1 MPGRTPLV
9 RRFAQNLLGR
19 DFLVTDIHGCFHLL
33 YEALSRV
40 GFDPER
46 DRLFIAGDLTDRGP
60 YSAAAQLLLSYP
72 WAHACRGNHEQMLL
86 DCYADGRLDEA
97 MLAYNIA
104 RNGMGWW
111 PETPPEQQQA
121 ILEQFAGLPFAMEVE
136 TARGLVGIVHAEIPT
151 SLDWPTFIAMLEQ
164 GNQTLMMCALWSR
177 DRVNK
182 QIRRKVAGVGRIYSG
197 HTPQF
202 DGVLQLGN
210 CVFCDTGA
218 VFEPEGYPGQLTLLD
233 LTVDESTLR
242 RRLPGTIAIY
252 DQVTTR
258 PF

>member
-1 MPGRTPLV
+1 MPGQTPLV
-9 RRFAQNLLGR
+9 RRFSQNLLGR
-19 DFLVTDIHGCFHLL
+19 DFLVADIHGCFHLL

-40 GFDPER
+40 GFNPER

-72 WAHACRGNHEQMLL
+72 WAHACRGNHEQLLL
-86 DCYADGRLDEA
+86 DCYADGDLDEA

-111 PETPPEQQQA
+111 RETPLEQQQA
-121 ILEQFAGLPFAMEVE
+121 ILAQFASLPFAMEVE
-136 TARGLVGIVHAEIPT
+136 TGRGRVGIVHAEVPT
-151 SLDWPTFIAMLEQ
+151 SMDWPTFISQLEQ
-164 GNQTLMMCALWSR
+164 GDQTTMTCALWSR
-177 DRVNK
+177 DRVHGG
-182 QIRRKVAGVGRIYSG
+182 RWRKVAGIGRVYSG

-218 VFEPEGYPGQLTLLD
+218 VFEADGYPGQLSLLD

-242 RRLPGTIAIY
+242 RRPPGVIAIY
-252 DQVTTR
+252 DQATTR